1 LAHRKPRV
9 KVPNRALGE
18 KPMAPF
24 EGFASIFRGSA
35 KPVNSQPT
43 RSEAWL
49 RENAIAVVHLAAI
62 SLSKGGAT
70 FSFEDLVRAAQKIA
84 CDIPISRER
93 VSAVLDEAEV
103 AHDGDR
109 LKLAA

>member
-1 LAHRKPRV
+1 
-9 KVPNRALGE
+9 
-18 KPMAPF
+18 MAPF
-24 EGFASIFRGSA
+24 EGLASIFRGSA
-35 KPVNSQPT
+35 KPANSQPT
-43 RSEAWL
+43 RSEEWL
-49 RENAIAVVHLAAI
+49 RENAIVVVHLAAI

-93 VSAVLDEAEV
+93 VSAVLHDAEV
-103 AHDGDR
+103 ERDGEQ